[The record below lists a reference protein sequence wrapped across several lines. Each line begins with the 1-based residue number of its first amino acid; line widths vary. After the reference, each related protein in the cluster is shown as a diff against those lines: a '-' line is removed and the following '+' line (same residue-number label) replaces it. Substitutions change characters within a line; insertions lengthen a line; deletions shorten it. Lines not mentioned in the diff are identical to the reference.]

1 MTEQLRETAI
11 MLTHCNHM
19 AASPDEDSKV
29 IAERALNDAKAILEL
44 LEREPS
50 CGP

>member
-11 MLTHCNHM
+11 MLTHCNRM
-19 AASPDEDSKV
+19 AAGPDEDSKV
-29 IAERALNDAKAILEL
+29 IAERALSDAKAILEL

-50 CGP
+50 CGS

>member
-1 MTEQLRETAI
+1 MTEQLRETVI
-11 MLTHCNHM
+11 MLTRCNHM
-19 AASPDEDSKV
+19 QAGPDEDSKV
-29 IAERALNDAKAILEL
+29 ITERALNDAKAILKL

>member
-11 MLTHCNHM
+11 MLTHCNRM
-19 AASPDEDSKV
+19 AAGPEADSMV
-29 IAERALNDAKAILEL
+29 IAERALSDAKAILEL